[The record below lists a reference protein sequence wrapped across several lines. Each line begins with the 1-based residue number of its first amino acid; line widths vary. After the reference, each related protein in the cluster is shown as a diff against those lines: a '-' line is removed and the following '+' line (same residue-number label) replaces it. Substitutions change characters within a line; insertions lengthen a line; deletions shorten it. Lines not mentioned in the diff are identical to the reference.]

1 MSNTKQKIPQI
12 HIWKNPSKFFS
23 TVKNPAPVFKKIM
36 DDTDGLAKMVLTGR
50 YALMTDRPELIR
62 YVLQKNNKNYIKTSI
77 VRDILGKRIGNG
89 LLTSDGEY
97 WLKQRRAIQPGFHRK
112 RLQGISKIM
121 VDEINHYMENVLDE
135 KAEKGKEIDLA
146 KEMLYLAFKVVST
159 SLFGTNI
166 DDTELGF
173 IDETVS
179 HTQQLV
185 IDEIRR
191 PFIKPWL
198 YINGTY
204 HKNKQLLEKS
214 DAIILNTLKERRES
228 GERHDDLID
237 MLLETRYEDGTGMT
251 DEQLLAEAIILYV
264 AGHETSAV
272 ALSWA
277 WYMLMVHPE
286 VEEELLKSVKESI
299 GDEDPSFE
307 KLRDLGYSLQVIEET
322 MRLYPP
328 AWIVDREPLEDDE
341 FEGIPIEKGRDVLC
355 LIYSVHRNKK
365 YWDNPEKFDPD
376 RFSPEN
382 KKKQVPFSY
391 MPFGGGPRLCIGNN
405 FALMEMQF
413 VLSMMV
419 RRYQF
424 ELVEGQSID
433 INPMITLRPRYGLK
447 ARIRKRGK

>member
-1 MSNTKQKIPQI
+1 MSNTNQKIPQVW
-12 HIWKNPSKFFS
+12 IWKNPAKFFK
-23 TVKNPAPVFKKIM
+23 TVKNPAPVFKQIM
-36 DDTDGLAKMVLTGR
+36 EENDGLAKMMLTSR
-50 YALMTDRPELIR
+50 YALMTDRPDLIR
-62 YVLQKNNKNYIKTSI
+62 YILQKNNKNYIKTS
-77 VRDILGKRIGNG
+77 VVKEILGKKIGNN

-112 RLQGISKIM
+112 RLQGISNIM
-121 VDEINHYMENVLDE
+121 IDEINHYMDNVLDK
-135 KAEKGKEIDLA
+135 KAEKGEEIDLA
-146 KEMLYLAFKVVST
+146 KEMLHLAFKVVST

-166 DDTELGF
+166 SDISLDF

-198 YINGTY
+198 YLNGTY
-204 HKNKQLLEKS
+204 RKNKQLLEAS
-214 DAIILNTLKERRES
+214 DKIILDTIKERKES
-228 GERHDDLID
+228 GEKHDDLID
-237 MLLETRYEDGTGMT
+237 MLLETKYEDGSGMT
-251 DEQLLAEAIILYV
+251 DKQLLSEAIILYV

-272 ALSWA
+272 SLSWT
-277 WYMLMVHPE
+277 WYLLMTHPE
-286 VEEELLKSVKESI
+286 IEQQLLQSVKDSI

-307 KLRDLGYSLQVIEET
+307 GLRDLGYSLQVIEES

-341 FEGIPIEKGRDVLC
+341 FEGVHIEKGMDVLC

-365 YWDNPEKFDPD
+365 YWDEPEKFDPE
-376 RFSPEN
+376 RFNPEN
-382 KKKQVPFSY
+382 KKKQIPFSY

-413 VLSMMV
+413 IIAMMV
-419 RRYQF
+419 RRYKF
-424 ELVEGQSID
+424 ELVEGQDID
-433 INPMITLRPRYGLK
+433 INPLITLRPKNGLK
-447 ARIRKRGK
+447 ARITKRTL